1 VARFS
6 KTPDFDISSGL
17 GLSIEEYESQM
28 IDKKRDTNTYGSI
41 IVTKFRGF

>member
-17 GLSIEEYESQM
+17 GLSLEEHELL
-28 IDKKRDTNTYGSI
+28 IDKQIITDTYGSI
-41 IVTKFRGF
+41 VVAKSRGF